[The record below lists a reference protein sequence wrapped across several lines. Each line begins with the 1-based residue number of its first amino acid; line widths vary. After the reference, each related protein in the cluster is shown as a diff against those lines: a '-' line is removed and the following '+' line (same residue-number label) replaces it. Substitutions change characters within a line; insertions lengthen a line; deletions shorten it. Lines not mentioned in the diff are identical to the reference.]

1 MKFPLALL
9 AGLVLLSCSEQQ
21 APPKPATTRVDA
33 KRQQQPLTKQAA
45 NPYAAVDLSPMD
57 ISYFPVDYPKLK
69 MADSLRTPPVARVI
83 YSRPQKQGR
92 ELFGS
97 LIKYGEPWRMGA
109 NEATE
114 IEFFRNVTIQGKR
127 VNKGR
132 YVLYCVPQRTEW
144 TIIFNSNVDSWGLD
158 YEASKDVHRFVIPT
172 GNSNVPVEFFTIVFQ
187 HTQSGPDLLM
197 AWGNTVARLP
207 IQL

>member
-1 MKFPLALL
+1 M
-9 AGLVLLSCSEQQ
+9 AGLVLLSCNEQQ

-33 KRQQQPLTKQAA
+33 GNQQPLPKKTA
-45 NPYAAVDLSPMD
+45 NPYAPVDLSPMD
-57 ISYFPVDYPKLK
+57 ITYFPVEYPKLK
-69 MADSLRTPPVARVI
+69 MRDSLQTPPIARVI
-83 YSRPQKQGR
+83 YSRPQKQDR

-114 IEFFRNVTIQGKR
+114 IEFFRNVTIQGKK

-132 YVLYCVPQRTEW
+132 YVLYCIPQRTEW

-158 YEASKDVHRFVIPT
+158 YNPADDVHRFVIPT
-172 GNSNVPVEFFTIVFQ
+172 GNSGTSIEYFTIVFQ
-187 HTQSGPDLLM
+187 NTQSGPDLLM
-197 AWGNTVARLP
+197 TWGNTVARLP

>member
-9 AGLVLLSCSEQQ
+9 AGLVLLSCNEQH
-21 APPKPATTRVDA
+21 APPKPATTRVDD
-33 KRQQQPLTKQAA
+33 KRQQPLTKQPA
-45 NPYAAVDLSPMD
+45 NPYAAIDLSPMD
-57 ISYFPVDYPKLK
+57 ISYFPVEYPKLK
-69 MADSLRTPPVARVI
+69 MADSLQTPPIARVI
-83 YSRPQKQGR
+83 YSRPQKQDR

-127 VNKGR
+127 VSKGK
-132 YVLYCVPQRTEW
+132 YVLYCIPQRTEW
-144 TIIFNSNVDSWGLD
+144 TIIFNRNVNSWGLD
-158 YEASKDVHRFVIPT
+158 YDPSGDAHRFVVPT
-172 GNSNVPVEFFTIVFQ
+172 GNSGVSIEFFTIVFQ

-197 AWGNTVARLP
+197 AWGNTIARLP

>member
-9 AGLVLLSCSEQQ
+9 AGLVLLSCNEQQ

-33 KRQQQPLTKQAA
+33 KRQQPLTKQAA
-45 NPYAAVDLSPMD
+45 NPYSAVDLSPMD
-57 ISYFPVDYPKLK
+57 ISYFPVEYPKLK
-69 MADSLRTPPVARVI
+69 MADSLQTRPVARVI

-132 YVLYCVPQRTEW
+132 YVLYCIPQRTEW

-158 YEASKDVHRFVIPT
+158 YDPSEDIHRFVVPT
-172 GNSNVPVEFFTIVFQ
+172 GNSNVSIEVFTIVFQ
-187 HTQSGPDLLM
+187 NTQSGPDLLM